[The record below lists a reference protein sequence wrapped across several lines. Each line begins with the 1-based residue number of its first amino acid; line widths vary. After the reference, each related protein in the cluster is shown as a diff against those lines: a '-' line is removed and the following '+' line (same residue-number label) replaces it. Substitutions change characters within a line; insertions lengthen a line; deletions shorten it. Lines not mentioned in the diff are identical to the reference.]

1 MRPAGHG
8 TSAKGGASARGTP
21 WHESAVDIL
30 IMKPLGTDLKLARE
44 KKGKTLVQIAAD
56 TKISVRYLQ
65 YIEEGRYG
73 ELPGGMYN
81 RAFIRSYCD
90 SIGIDPKSIL
100 QRYETEILPAA
111 EKLSKSKQEKL
122 PSVSSGFR
130 PHPLVLWSVMLMLSV
145 SGLYLSRK
153 HVAAVFSPYFSSQP
167 MRGVTVATPSEPT
180 ATNSGISSTSRPI
193 STPLS
198 TEGPTVTG
206 ESQTMP
212 ATMDGPSLSAP
223 VQTIHLEFEVMQKC
237 WVSVRSDGTRVLV
250 KELKPGEGHS
260 LDATKDFFLILGNAG
275 GVRLKI
281 NGKPLKLLGKPGQ
294 IVKVLIDENSLRDLI
309 ENTAG

>member
-1 MRPAGHG
+1 
-8 TSAKGGASARGTP
+8 
-21 WHESAVDIL
+21 
-30 IMKPLGTDLKLARE
+30 MKQLGTDLKLARE
-44 KKGKTLVQIAAD
+44 KKRKTLLQIAAD
-56 TKISVRYLQ
+56 TKISLRYLQ
-65 YIEEGRYG
+65 CIEEGRYS

-90 SIGIDPKSIL
+90 SIGIDPKPML
-100 QRYETEILPAA
+100 ERYEGGSLPAA
-111 EKLSKSKQEKL
+111 EKFPKSKQEKM

-130 PHPLVLWSVMLMLSV
+130 LHPLILWSVMLMLSV

-153 HVAAVFSPYFSSQP
+153 HVAAVFSPYFSNQP
-167 MRGVTVATPSEPT
+167 MRSVTVATPSERAAANP
-180 ATNSGISSTSRPI
+180 AVSDTSRPT

-198 TEGPTVTG
+198 TEGPTVNG
-206 ESQTMP
+206 ESQAMP
-212 ATMDGPSLSAP
+212 VSIDGPSVSGP

-294 IVKVLIDENSLRDLI
+294 IVKVLIDENSLRDLL